1 MDDIALKLIRA
12 STMLYKVRYFVKAGI
27 LKAIFYALF
36 VSHIHFARVLW
47 GYDVWTINRPS

>member
-1 MDDIALKLIRA
+1 MDEIALKLIRA

>member
-1 MDDIALKLIRA
+1 MDEIALKLIRA

-27 LKAIFYALF
+27 LKAIFYVLS